1 MSQIKTIAILNPT
14 PKMTP
19 IEKPTI
25 KNTQFKPVPKPIF
38 QEKPKF
44 PTINLFPPV
53 PPKPVE
59 VDTVKPANAL
69 KPKSLNFEDYLPL
82 VALGVIGL
90 FVMSRNN

>member
-1 MSQIKTIAILNPT
+1 MSQIKPLGVLPV
-14 PKMTP
+14 MTP
-19 IEKPTI
+19 IAKPTI
-25 KNTQFKPVPKPIF
+25 KNTKFKPVPKPIA
-38 QEKPKF
+38 
-44 PTINLFPPV
+44 TINLFPPS

-69 KPKSLNFEDYLPL
+69 KPKSLNIEDYLPL